1 MFFQGPEILENIKT
15 KKIVFIHGEGFGAWS
30 WYKTIALLE
39 EVGLDPTALDLKGSG
54 IDMTDPNNVST
65 LADYSKPLTDY
76 LENLPED
83 EKVRGLCTTTMI
95 PIGHL

>member
-1 MFFQGPEILENIKT
+1 MENVKT
-15 KKIVFIHGEGFGAWS
+15 KKFVLVHGEGFGAWS

-39 EVGLDPTALDLKGSG
+39 EVGLVPTALDLRGSG
-54 IDMTDPNNVST
+54 IDRTDTNSVTT

-83 EKVRGLCTTTMI
+83 EKVRGCI
-95 PIGHL
+95 KSQ